1 MQIDLVDVMRKRNDG
16 GLIWVEAV
24 QNVEIA
30 KSRIDNF
37 GKTAPGEYVIF
48 YQSTQQIVACLVA
61 DT

>member
-1 MQIDLVDVMRKRNDG
+1 MKKRNDG

-30 KSRIDNF
+30 KNRIDNF

-48 YQSTQQIVACLVA
+48 YQAHNRSWPVLWPTR
-61 DT
+61 